1 MDSSIPNSYEK
12 LCNAVM
18 VVSKSQ
24 FMLSDWLSSTAEG
37 EGGGGGGGGVIMNVG
52 KSDPGL
58 LDAGTLEGLADVGG
72 GGCGAIL
79 SDNTM
84 SDDMHPSYSSR

>member
-1 MDSSIPNSYEK
+1 
-12 LCNAVM
+12 
-18 VVSKSQ
+18 
-24 FMLSDWLSSTAEG
+24 
-37 EGGGGGGGGVIMNVG
+37 MNVG
-52 KSDPGL
+52 KSDSGL
-58 LDAGTLEGLADVGG
+58 LDAGTLEGLADGGGGG

>member
-12 LCNAVM
+12 LSNTVM

-24 FMLSDWLSSTAEG
+24 FMLSDWLSSTAE
-37 EGGGGGGGGVIMNVG
+37 GGGGVIMNVG